1 VEKLGGGGV
10 LACRDD
16 FTARPRG
23 VCLKP
28 TKANDVSSAK
38 CFELRLYV
46 VAF

>member
-1 VEKLGGGGV
+1 V